1 MSHWSNQFRIA
12 ERSPRCIVRRK
23 VLVSPRGPFFLASR
37 ITTRGNSGV
46 LFGERSR
53 PIRREFRPSNK
64 GRRSIY
70 PPLGASPPLVEGPS
84 GLVSP
89 YRGSWIFLPTMT
101 RVSVTLSRH
110 APRCQFWGW
119 SPASSWDGRPPV
131 LGVVARQFNDMHGR
145 RIILPRQAL
154 HRMQQ
159 RVPTS
164 VVTL

>member
-1 MSHWSNQFRIA
+1 MHSQKKGARQPQ
-12 ERSPRCIVRRK
+12 RSFLPSIQDHHAWQLWGTVWREEQTQPGQSF
-23 VLVSPRGPFFLASR
+23 VLQTKDDAL
-37 ITTRGNSGV
+37 IH
-46 LFGERSR
+46 
-53 PIRREFRPSNK
+53 
-64 GRRSIY
+64 
-70 PPLGASPPLVEGPS
+70 PPVGASPPLAEGPS

-110 APRCQFWGW
+110 TPRCQFWGW

-154 HRMQQ
+154 HRMQR
-159 RVPTS
+159 RVPTKCGDTVS
-164 VVTL
+164 H

>member
-1 MSHWSNQFRIA
+1 MHNQKKGARQPQ
-12 ERSPRCIVRRK
+12 RSFLPSIQDHHAWQLWGTVWREEQTQPGQSS
-23 VLVSPRGPFFLASR
+23 VLQTKDDAL
-37 ITTRGNSGV
+37 
-46 LFGERSR
+46 
-53 PIRREFRPSNK
+53 
-64 GRRSIY
+64 IY
-70 PPLGASPPLVEGPS
+70 PPVSASPPLAEGPS

-110 APRCQFWGW
+110 TTRCQFWGW

-159 RVPTS
+159 RFPTN